1 MAQNPFDE
9 LKKYDPEFSE
19 RLSALTAQG
28 QEPDAL
34 DQKTRTLITMALM
47 AVSGHPNAVKD
58 LAGAARSL
66 GTTEKEIQEILHLVF
81 FNSGLPALVTG
92 LAAFQK

>member
-9 LKKYDPEFSE
+9 LKKCDPEFSE
-19 RLSALTAQG
+19 RLSALTAKG
-28 QEPDAL
+28 REPDAL
-34 DQKTRTLITMALM
+34 DQKTRTLITLALM
-47 AVSGHPNAVKD
+47 AVSGHPQAVKD

-66 GTTEKEIQEILHLVF
+66 GATEKEIMETLRLVF

-92 LAAFQK
+92 LAAFRK